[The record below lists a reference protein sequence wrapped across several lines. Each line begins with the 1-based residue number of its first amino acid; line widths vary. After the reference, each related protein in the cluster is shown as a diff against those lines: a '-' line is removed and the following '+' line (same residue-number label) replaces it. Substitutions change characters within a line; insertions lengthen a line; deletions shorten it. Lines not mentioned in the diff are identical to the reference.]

1 MCMFKVRHVLRVH
14 LKTQKET
21 KNLFVAKTV
30 HVTGELAKKLFG
42 EEGDAYVVFPSSL
55 VAGVVMEE
63 IPLDEEDVLEIKS

>member
-1 MCMFKVRHVLRVH
+1 MRMFKVKHVLRVH
-14 LKTQKET
+14 IKNQKET

-55 VAGVVMEE
+55 VAGVVIEE
-63 IPLDEEDVLEIKS
+63 IPSDKEDALKIES